1 MPSVGAAQQ
10 RGADNTMGD
19 ANPPDPADG
28 ELAVSAE
35 DGVLRI
41 VINRPSR
48 RNAMTHAMI
57 DTFVDTLTAAATDD
71 SLRAVHIRGAGDD
84 FCAGS
89 DWVATNKTEQRPR
102 AGNLIRR
109 IPHTAH
115 RVIELVATIHLP
127 VVCSVRG
134 WATGLGCSLALAADF
149 TVADENAVYW
159 EPFMARGFTPDSGA
173 TWLLPRLIG
182 IARAKEMLL
191 LGEKV
196 SAVQA
201 QEWGMIHRAVAAT
214 EIDKISA
221 DLVDRLAGGPTIAIG
236 LAKASINVGQGASL
250 TETMNHEL
258 SALEL
263 ACRTSD
269 FKEGLSAFTERR
281 TPKFDGR

>member
-1 MPSVGAAQQ
+1 
-10 RGADNTMGD
+10 MGD
-19 ANPPDPADG
+19 LNPPDPADG
-28 ELAVSAE
+28 ELTVSTGG
-35 DGVLRI
+35 GVLRI
-41 VINRPSR
+41 VIDRPSR

-57 DTFVDTLTAAATDD
+57 DTFVQTLTAAATDD
-71 SLRAVHIRGAGDD
+71 SLRVVHIRGGGDD

-89 DWVATNKTEQRPR
+89 DWVATNRTDQRPR

-115 RVIELVATIHLP
+115 RVIELVTSIHLP
-127 VVCSVRG
+127 VVCSVQG

-149 TVADENAVYW
+149 TVADESAVFW

-182 IARAKEMLL
+182 VARAKEMLL

-196 SAVQA
+196 TAAQA
-201 QEWGMIHRAVAAT
+201 AEWGMIHRAVAAT
-214 EIDKISA
+214 EIDKIST
-221 DLVDRLAGGPTIAIG
+221 DLVDRLACGPTVAIG
-236 LAKASINVGQGASL
+236 LAKASINFGQGASL

-258 SALEL
+258 TALEL

-269 FKEGLSAFTERR
+269 FKEGLSAFKERR
-281 TPKFDGR
+281 TPDFDGR